1 LQQFA
6 AGIMMMLFP
15 TSHSLHCDNLKPA
28 FPLRENVMKIS
39 LAVAKLVA
47 LALLTSV
54 IAACSSTTKV
64 ESDLGLKG
72 APNWVNEGTSVLNDK
87 DGRLFHGVGSAS
99 PTGDMSLQKSVADDR
114 ARAEVARVLS
124 SYMDVVSSDYMA
136 AAKSGGAD
144 VAEESVSRQIK
155 NLSKINLTGAKII
168 GSWRDPKT
176 NIIYSIAELDM
187 KHVKDTLNGVQDMNT
202 DLKRYIETQADNIFD
217 RVAKEKK

>member
-1 LQQFA
+1 
-6 AGIMMMLFP
+6 
-15 TSHSLHCDNLKPA
+15 
-28 FPLRENVMKIS
+28 MKIS
-39 LAVAKLVA
+39 LAVAKLLGIAA
-47 LALLTSV
+47 LTAF

-64 ESDLGLKG
+64 ESDLGIKG
-72 APNWVNEGTSVLNDK
+72 APDWVNEGTSILNDK

-99 PTGDMSLQKSVADDR
+99 PSGDMSLQKSVADDR

-136 AAKSGGAD
+136 AAKAGGTG

-155 NLSKINLTGAKII
+155 NLSKVNLTGAKII

-176 NIIYSIAELDM
+176 NIIYSLAELDM
-187 KHVKDTLNGVQDMNT
+187 KHVKSTLDGVQDMNV

-217 RVAKEKK
+217 RVAKENK